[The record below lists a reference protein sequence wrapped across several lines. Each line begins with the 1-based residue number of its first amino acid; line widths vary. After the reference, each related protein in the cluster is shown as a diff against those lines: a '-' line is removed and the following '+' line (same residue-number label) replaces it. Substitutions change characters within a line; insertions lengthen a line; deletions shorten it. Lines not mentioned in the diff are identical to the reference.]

1 MQKLR
6 FKLTAAVLAA
16 VIALCSYGTYVL
28 AQSNTGSTTG
38 GVNSSTTSVMTN
50 LPFRRGYAL
59 QPGEALNLMYNNLQN
74 LTNYFYHLVPSG
86 STSDS
91 FTFDG
96 YHGIVILET
105 TVNGGMI
112 TAETISMPARPFD
125 GQFITV
131 VSQGTIT
138 TLVVAANTTAN
149 SSQALAASTP
159 TVLTASTTVPQAYS
173 WIYRAANSKWYRVQ

>member
-38 GVNSSTTSVMTN
+38 GVNSSTTVMSA

-59 QPGEALNLMYNNLQN
+59 QPGEALNLMYNSLQN
-74 LTNYFYHLVPSG
+74 LTNYYYHLVPSG

-91 FTFDG
+91 FTFD
-96 YHGIVILET
+96 
-105 TVNGGMI
+105 
-112 TAETISMPARPFD
+112 A
-125 GQFITV
+125 
-131 VSQGTIT
+131 
-138 TLVVAANTTAN
+138 
-149 SSQALAASTP
+149 
-159 TVLTASTTVPQAYS
+159 
-173 WIYRAANSKWYRVQ
+173 

>member
-6 FKLTAAVLAA
+6 FKITAAVLAV

-28 AQSNTGSTTG
+28 AQSNTGSTAG
-38 GVNSSTTSVMTN
+38 GVNSSTTIMST

-59 QPGEALNLMYNNLQN
+59 QSGEALNLMYNSVQN

-96 YHGIVILET
+96 FHGIVILET
-105 TVNGGMI
+105 TVNGGII

-125 GQFITV
+125 GQFISI

-138 TLVVAANTTAN
+138 TLVVAANTTVN